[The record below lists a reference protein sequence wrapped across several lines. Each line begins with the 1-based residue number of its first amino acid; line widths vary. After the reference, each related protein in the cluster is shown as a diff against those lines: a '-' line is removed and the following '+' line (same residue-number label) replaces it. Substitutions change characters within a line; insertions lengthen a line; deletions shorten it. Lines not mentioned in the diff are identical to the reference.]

1 MGAKAIELELETL
14 EGTGGYAREM
24 TEDRA
29 ARQRELL
36 APYVAAA
43 DALITT
49 AAVPGRQA
57 PLLVTA
63 AMVEAMKPGSVVV
76 APLGPR
82 QVLGIVWE
90 PERLPGAEV
99 PESKLRPLLAV
110 MPVPPVPAR

>member
-1 MGAKAIELELETL
+1 MGAKPIDLELETL
-14 EGTGGYAREM
+14 EGAGGYAREM

-36 APYVAAA
+36 APYIADA

-63 AMVEAMKPGSVVV
+63 RWSS
-76 APLGPR
+76 R
-82 QVLGIVWE
+82 
-90 PERLPGAEV
+90 
-99 PESKLRPLLAV
+99 
-110 MPVPPVPAR
+110 